1 MAEFTD
7 GGVDAVFGIDEDLG
21 RPEASGDLLARDELT
36 VAFGEQDEQLQRLT
50 LDAHGVAI
58 TEELERAAVKP
69 EVAELIDKAAQ
80 GILLRGGVWLSVS
93 GNSQI

>member
-1 MAEFTD
+1 
-7 GGVDAVFGIDEDLG
+7 
-21 RPEASGDLLARDELT
+21 LA
-36 VAFGEQDEQLQRLT
+36 FPGGEQDEQLQGLT
-50 LDAHGVAI
+50 LDAHGVAT
-58 TEELERAAVKP
+58 TEELERPAVKP